1 MINFC
6 VELSCK
12 LLYNYR
18 QEYVGEEAMDFV
30 KEGYKVKSAAVIKN
44 LERRNMEG
52 FYCETIEEAVE
63 KAMSMIKQDDT
74 VGWGGSTTIDQIGI
88 KKLLQ
93 EKSITVIDRD
103 KVSDPEE
110 KVKLMKKALTSN
122 VFLTSANAITMDG
135 ELLNI
140 DGNGNRLAAYCYGP
154 DSVIVIAGMNKI
166 VTDLD
171 AALKRAR
178 LDSTVPN
185 TFRTN
190 SKTPCHFTGK
200 CTECTMSDTM
210 CGQILVTRFCKP
222 QNRIKV
228 ILVGENL
235 GF

>member
-1 MINFC
+1 
-6 VELSCK
+6 
-12 LLYNYR
+12 
-18 QEYVGEEAMDFV
+18 MDFV

-93 EKSITVIDRD
+93 ERSITVIDRD

>member
-1 MINFC
+1 MSFT
-6 VELSCK
+6 
-12 LLYNYR
+12 
-18 QEYVGEEAMDFV
+18 
-30 KEGYKVKSAAVIKN
+30 KEGLKVKSATVIKN

-52 FYCETIEEAVE
+52 YYFETVEEAVE
-63 KAMSMIKQDDT
+63 KAMSMIKQQDT

-88 KKLLQ
+88 KKLLE
-93 EKSITVIDRD
+93 EKNITVYDRD
-103 KVSDPEE
+103 KESDPKE
-110 KVKLMKKALTSN
+110 KVKMMKRALTSD

-154 DSVIVIAGMNKI
+154 DSVIVIAGMNKV

-171 AALKRAR
+171 VALKKAR
-178 LDSTVPN
+178 LDATVPN

-200 CTECTMSDTM
+200 CTECTMSDTL
-210 CGQILVTRFCKP
+210 CGQILVTRYCKP
-222 QNRIKV
+222 QNKIKV
-228 ILVGENL
+228 ILVGEDL

>member
-1 MINFC
+1 
-6 VELSCK
+6 
-12 LLYNYR
+12 
-18 QEYVGEEAMDFV
+18 MDFV
-30 KEGYKVKSAAVIKN
+30 KEGLRVKSATVIKN

-52 FYCETIEEAVE
+52 YYFETVEEAVE
-63 KAMSMIKQDDT
+63 KAMSMIKEEDT
-74 VGWGGSTTIDQIGI
+74 VGWGGSTTIDQTGI
-88 KKLLQ
+88 KKLLE
-93 EKSITVIDRD
+93 EKNIRVYDRD
-103 KVSDPEE
+103 KETDPKE
-110 KVKLMKKALTSN
+110 KVKMMKKALTSD

-140 DGNGNRLAAYCYGP
+140 DGNGNRVAAFCYGP

-171 AALKRAR
+171 VALKKVR
-178 LDSTVPN
+178 LDATVPN

-200 CTECTMSDTM
+200 CTECTMSDTL

-222 QNRIKV
+222 QNKIKV
-228 ILVGENL
+228 ILVGQNL

>member
-1 MINFC
+1 M
-6 VELSCK
+6 
-12 LLYNYR
+12 
-18 QEYVGEEAMDFV
+18 FV
-30 KEGYKVKSAAVIKN
+30 KEGNKVKSSTVIKN
-44 LERRNMEG
+44 LKKRNMEG
-52 FYCETIEEAVE
+52 YYCETVEEAVE

-88 KKLLQ
+88 KELLE
-93 EKSITVIDRD
+93 EKGITVIDRD

-110 KVKLMKKALTSN
+110 KIKTMKLALTSN
-122 VFLTSANAITMDG
+122 VFLTSTNAITMDG

-154 DSVIVIAGMNKI
+154 DSLIVVAGMNKV

-171 AALKRAR
+171 VALKKAR
-178 LDSTVPN
+178 LDATVPN

-190 SKTPCHFTGK
+190 SETPCHFTGK
-200 CTECTMSDTM
+200 CTECTIDATL

-222 QNRIKV
+222 KNRIKV

>member
-1 MINFC
+1 
-6 VELSCK
+6 
-12 LLYNYR
+12 
-18 QEYVGEEAMDFV
+18 MDFV
-30 KEGYKVKSAAVIKN
+30 KEGYKVKGATVIKN
-44 LERRNMEG
+44 LEKRNMEG
-52 FYCETIEEAVE
+52 YYFETVKEAVE
-63 KAMSMIKQDDT
+63 KAMSMIKQDDV

-88 KKLLQ
+88 KKLLE
-93 EKSITVIDRD
+93 EKKITVIDRD
-103 KVSDPEE
+103 KVSDPKE
-110 KVKLMKKALTSN
+110 KVKLMKKALTSD

-135 ELLNI
+135 EILNI

-171 AALKRAR
+171 VALKKAR
-178 LDSTVPN
+178 LDATVPN

-200 CTECTMSDTM
+200 CTECTIADTL

-222 QNRIKV
+222 QNKIKV

>member
-1 MINFC
+1 
-6 VELSCK
+6 
-12 LLYNYR
+12 
-18 QEYVGEEAMDFV
+18 MDFV

-93 EKSITVIDRD
+93 ERSITVIDRD

-228 ILVGENL
+228 ILVGENI

>member
-1 MINFC
+1 MDKHIW
-6 VELSCK
+6 
-12 LLYNYR
+12 
-18 QEYVGEEAMDFV
+18 EETMDFV
-30 KEGYKVKSAAVIKN
+30 KEGLKVKSATVIKN

-52 FYCETIEEAVE
+52 YYFETVEEAVE
-63 KAMSMIKQDDT
+63 KAMSMIKEEDT
-74 VGWGGSTTIDQIGI
+74 VGWGGSTTIDQTGI
-88 KKLLQ
+88 KKLLE
-93 EKSITVIDRD
+93 EKNIRVYDRD
-103 KVSDPEE
+103 KETDPKE
-110 KVKLMKKALTSN
+110 KVKMMKKALTSD

-140 DGNGNRLAAYCYGP
+140 DGNGNRVAAFCYGP

-171 AALKRAR
+171 VALKKAR
-178 LDSTVPN
+178 LDATVPN

-200 CTECTMSDTM
+200 CTECTMSDTL

-222 QNRIKV
+222 QNKIKV
-228 ILVGENL
+228 ILVGQNL

>member
-1 MINFC
+1 
-6 VELSCK
+6 
-12 LLYNYR
+12 
-18 QEYVGEEAMDFV
+18 MDFV
-30 KEGYKVKSAAVIKN
+30 KEGLKVKSATVIKN

-52 FYCETIEEAVE
+52 YYFETVEEAVE
-63 KAMSMIKQDDT
+63 KAMSMIKEEDT
-74 VGWGGSTTIDQIGI
+74 VGWGGSTTIDQTGI
-88 KKLLQ
+88 KKLLE
-93 EKSITVIDRD
+93 EKNITVYDRD
-103 KVSDPEE
+103 KETDPKE
-110 KVKLMKKALTSN
+110 KVKMMKKALISD

-140 DGNGNRLAAYCYGP
+140 DGNGNRVAAFCYGP

-171 AALKRAR
+171 VALKKAR
-178 LDSTVPN
+178 LDATVPN

-200 CTECTMSDTM
+200 CTECTMSDTL

-222 QNRIKV
+222 QNKIKV
-228 ILVGENL
+228 ILVGQNL

>member
-1 MINFC
+1 
-6 VELSCK
+6 
-12 LLYNYR
+12 
-18 QEYVGEEAMDFV
+18 MDFV
-30 KEGYKVKSAAVIKN
+30 KEGLRVKSATVIKN

-52 FYCETIEEAVE
+52 YYFETVEEAVE
-63 KAMSMIKQDDT
+63 KAMSMIKEEDT
-74 VGWGGSTTIDQIGI
+74 VGWGGSTTIDQTGI
-88 KKLLQ
+88 KKLLE
-93 EKSITVIDRD
+93 EKNIRVYDRD
-103 KVSDPEE
+103 KETDPKE
-110 KVKLMKKALTSN
+110 KVKMMKKALISD

-140 DGNGNRLAAYCYGP
+140 DGNGNRVAAFCYGP

-171 AALKRAR
+171 VALKKAR
-178 LDSTVPN
+178 LDATVPN

-200 CTECTMSDTM
+200 CTECTMSDTL

-222 QNRIKV
+222 QNKIKV
-228 ILVGENL
+228 ILVGQNL

>member
-1 MINFC
+1 
-6 VELSCK
+6 
-12 LLYNYR
+12 
-18 QEYVGEEAMDFV
+18 MDFV

-122 VFLTSANAITMDG
+122 VFLTSVNAITMDG

>member
-1 MINFC
+1 
-6 VELSCK
+6 
-12 LLYNYR
+12 
-18 QEYVGEEAMDFV
+18 MDFV
-30 KEGYKVKSAAVIKN
+30 KEGLKVKSATVIKN

-52 FYCETIEEAVE
+52 YYFETVEEAVE
-63 KAMSMIKQDDT
+63 KAMSMIKEEDT
-74 VGWGGSTTIDQIGI
+74 VGWGGSTTIDQTGI
-88 KKLLQ
+88 KKLLE
-93 EKSITVIDRD
+93 EKNITVYDRD
-103 KVSDPEE
+103 KETDPKE
-110 KVKLMKKALTSN
+110 KVKMMKKALTSD

-140 DGNGNRLAAYCYGP
+140 DGNGNRVAAFCYGP

-171 AALKRAR
+171 VALKKVR
-178 LDSTVPN
+178 LDATVPN

-200 CTECTMSDTM
+200 CTECTMNDTL

-222 QNRIKV
+222 QNKIKV
-228 ILVGENL
+228 ILVGQSL

>member
-1 MINFC
+1 
-6 VELSCK
+6 
-12 LLYNYR
+12 
-18 QEYVGEEAMDFV
+18 MDFV
-30 KEGYKVKSAAVIKN
+30 KEGLKVKSATVIKN

-52 FYCETIEEAVE
+52 YYFETVEEAVE
-63 KAMSMIKQDDT
+63 KAMSMIKQEDT
-74 VGWGGSTTIDQIGI
+74 VGWGGSTTIDQTGI
-88 KKLLQ
+88 KKLLE
-93 EKSITVIDRD
+93 EKNITVYDRD
-103 KVSDPEE
+103 KETDPKE
-110 KVKLMKKALTSN
+110 KVKMMKKALTSD

-140 DGNGNRLAAYCYGP
+140 DGNGNRVAAFCYGP

-171 AALKRAR
+171 VALKKVR
-178 LDSTVPN
+178 LDATVPN

-200 CTECTMSDTM
+200 CTECTMNDTL

-222 QNRIKV
+222 QNKIKV
-228 ILVGENL
+228 ILVGQSL

>member
-1 MINFC
+1 M
-6 VELSCK
+6 S
-12 LLYNYR
+12 
-18 QEYVGEEAMDFV
+18 FV
-30 KEGYKVKSAAVIKN
+30 KDGLKLKSATVIKN

-52 FYCETIEEAVE
+52 YYFETVEEAAE
-63 KAMSMIKQDDT
+63 KAMSMIKQEDT

-88 KKLLQ
+88 KKLL
-93 EKSITVIDRD
+93 EERNIRVYDRD
-103 KVSDPEE
+103 KEVDPKD
-110 KVKLMKKALTSN
+110 KVKMMKKALTAD

-140 DGNGNRLAAYCYGP
+140 DGNGNRVAAYCYGP
-154 DSVIVIAGMNKI
+154 DSVIVVAGMNKV

-171 AALKRAR
+171 VALKKAR
-178 LDSTVPN
+178 LDATVPN

-200 CTECTMSDTM
+200 CTECTMADTL
-210 CGQILVTRFCKP
+210 CGQILVTRYCKP
-222 QNRIKV
+222 QNKIKV

>member
-1 MINFC
+1 
-6 VELSCK
+6 
-12 LLYNYR
+12 
-18 QEYVGEEAMDFV
+18 MDFV